1 MNDEIPSRT
10 NPQTPDSQ
18 ASRHLEVLQTV
29 RLKGRVSL
37 PDLAATLAVSTT
49 ELTRTVEQLT
59 AAGLLVEGPTVRI
72 SPDGRA
78 RLAEMLAAE
87 RQGVDSAAIDAA
99 YRKFRGVNRDFKA
112 LVTDW
117 QLRDGHPN
125 QHEDAA
131 YDAAVLA
138 RLDDVH
144 QRVTPIIA
152 AVTAQLPRLRGYAV
166 KLDAALDN
174 VKAGEIAWLTRPLI
188 DSYHTVWFELHE
200 ELILAAGLTREQAA
214 RSGDAQ

>member
-1 MNDEIPSRT
+1 MTDLP
-10 NPQTPDSQ
+10 
-18 ASRHLEVLQTV
+18 VLQAV
-29 RLKGRVSL
+29 RLKGRVS
-37 PDLAATLAVSTT
+37 PADLARTLDADDADTEAAVRR
-49 ELTRTVEQLT
+49 LVD
-59 AAGLLVEGPTVRI
+59 AGLLIAGPTVRI

-78 RLAEMLAAE
+78 RLAELLAAE
-87 RQGVDSAAIDAA
+87 RQDVESATIDAA
-99 YRKFRGVNRDFKA
+99 YHEFRSVNADFKA

-117 QLRDGHPN
+117 QLRDGQPN
-125 QHEDAA
+125 DHRDAE

-152 AVTAQLPRLRGYAV
+152 AVAAQLPRLRGYPV
-166 KLDAALDN
+166 KLAAALTRVTN
-174 VKAGEIAWLTRPLI
+174 GEIAWLTGPLI